1 MLYLRIHFLIS
12 ALEYNMSDICEIKEI
27 DGKGFGCFARKDIER
42 GTVVL
47 IEFPQLA
54 LESEIN
60 NNAGEIDFNP
70 TSMKMVASAFNSKY
84 PINF

>member
-1 MLYLRIHFLIS
+1 
-12 ALEYNMSDICEIKEI
+12 MSDLCEIKEI
-27 DGKGFGCFARKDIER
+27 GGKGFGCFATKDIKR

-70 TSMKMVASAFNSKY
+70 TSMKMVASAFNGKY
-84 PINF
+84 VGEHTGVEI

>member
-1 MLYLRIHFLIS
+1 
-12 ALEYNMSDICEIKEI
+12 MSDICEIKEI
-27 DGKGFGCFARKDIER
+27 DGKGFGCFATKDIKR

-70 TSMKMVASAFNSKY
+70 TLMKMVASAMAEKEDIFFSL
-84 PINF
+84 FGHHFS

>member
-1 MLYLRIHFLIS
+1 MTYLRIHFLIS

-27 DGKGFGCFARKDIER
+27 DGKGFGCFATKDIKR

-70 TSMKMVASAFNSKY
+70 TSMKMVASAFNGKY
-84 PINF
+84 PIIF